1 VQDIAKQVTENAR
14 ATLLEDVPVNFE
26 ITGDPVQVSSRAA
39 TLLAIVINELVDNAL
54 DHGLGE
60 NGGTLGVD
68 AWCVNHD
75 AFVQVRDDGPTRPP
89 VRHRDS
95 TGLGLTIIETL
106 VTADLGGTFEF
117 KRDQQWTRAIIKF
130 TPAEFLDE

>member
-1 VQDIAKQVTENAR
+1 MPIR
-14 ATLLEDVPVNFE
+14 FE
-26 ITGDPVQVSSRAA
+26 ITGDPVEVSSRAA

-60 NGGTLGVD
+60 HGGILGVD
-68 AWCVNHD
+68 AWCVDTD

-89 VRHRDS
+89 VPNRAS

-117 KRDQQWTRAIIKF
+117 KREEDWTRAIIKF
-130 TPAEFLDE
+130 TPGELLDE